1 MTPLNLLDIHSYIGA
16 DGQLYKVTYQADH
29 RGFRAQGAHLPWSLP
44 VYNTIV
50 DSSQSLNVMKEEVAQ
65 VVQVV
70 SEEEKKEENIS
81 VVEAA
86 EQEVAPEIT
95 INEGQGIPDEGLNA
109 LEIELAKNQA
119 TLDTIQSEGVNRDE
133 NLTVNKVV
141 KEEILPEITPETTQ
155 MEVKNDNTAVQ
166 GVEDQISILP
176 ELIETEEE
184 LIKDEDFVLME
195 DELPAAAEPTEQL
208 TIHVPLIA
216 KVYSL
221 QKATKPGGKPRKTNG
236 KTSRI
241 IRYKL
246 AYQPSWRNGESAL
259 IPISE

>member
-1 MTPLNLLDIHSYIGA
+1 MTPLNPLDIHSYIGA
-16 DGQLYKVTYQADH
+16 DGRLYKVTYQADE

-44 VYNTIV
+44 VYNTIAG
-50 DSSQSLNVMKEEVAQ
+50 SPQPLNVMKEEVAQ
-65 VVQVV
+65 VVQVAP
-70 SEEEKKEENIS
+70 EEEKKEENIS

-86 EQEVAPEIT
+86 EQEVAPEI
-95 INEGQGIPDEGLNA
+95 INNEGQVIPDEGFNA
-109 LEIELAKNQA
+109 LEIELAKNPA
-119 TLDTIQSEGVNRDE
+119 TQDTIQSEGVHRDD
-133 NLTVNKVV
+133 NLTVIKVV
-141 KEEILPEITPETTQ
+141 KEEILPETTQ
-155 MEVKNDNTAVQ
+155 TEVKKDNSVVQ
-166 GVEDQISILP
+166 GVKDQVSILP

-195 DELPAAAEPTEQL
+195 DDLPAAGEPTEQL

-221 QKATKPGGKPRKTNG
+221 QKTTKPGGKPRKTNG